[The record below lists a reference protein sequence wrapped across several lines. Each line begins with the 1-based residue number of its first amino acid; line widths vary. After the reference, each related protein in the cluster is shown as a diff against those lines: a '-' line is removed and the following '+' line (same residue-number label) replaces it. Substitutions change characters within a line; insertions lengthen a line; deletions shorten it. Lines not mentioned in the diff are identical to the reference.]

1 MNENNRSHDTT
12 RRMILDTFYQMV
24 MESSFDEVSIQDL
37 CRRCG
42 ISRRTFYNYYTDK
55 YNLALTLWSLNYL
68 ESRPADSHKSRY
80 EMFIDN
86 LKLDYRH
93 RYYYRKLLNDDKNNI
108 MSSRLQRW
116 LENFY
121 LTLMADRFDRNDKA
135 SALFTRYHAAGV
147 NSLILSWLKEDSDIS
162 AEKLAEIISYNLPQ
176 ELRDRIFNHSS
187 PFPDFDSLF

>member
-1 MNENNRSHDTT
+1 MKENNRSHDTT
-12 RRMILDTFYQMV
+12 KRMILDTFYQMV
-24 MESSFDEVSIQDL
+24 MESSFDDVSIQDL

-42 ISRRTFYNYYTDK
+42 ISRRTFYNYSTDK

-86 LKLDYRH
+86 LKLDYQH